1 MSAFSSSKAPSA
13 PGPMGS
19 PIPPGSPAG
28 RESAASPGPAFPERE
43 GAGGPRDWAEQL
55 LEAFEP
61 DPARWRET
69 LELEKKLEAS
79 FRGLLEK
86 LSAVNGS
93 VVS

>member
-1 MSAFSSSKAPSA
+1 M
-13 PGPMGS
+13 
-19 PIPPGSPAG
+19 
-28 RESAASPGPAFPERE
+28 
-43 GAGGPRDWAEQL
+43 

-79 FRGLLEK
+79 FQRLLEK
-86 LSAVNGS
+86 LSVVGGS